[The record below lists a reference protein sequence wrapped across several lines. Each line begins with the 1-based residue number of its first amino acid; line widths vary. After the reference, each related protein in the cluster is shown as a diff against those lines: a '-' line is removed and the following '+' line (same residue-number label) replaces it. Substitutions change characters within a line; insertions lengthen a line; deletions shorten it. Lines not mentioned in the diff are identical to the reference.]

1 MPGIKL
7 QTELCYSN
15 GDPNPFHSCYICHIC
30 SWSKREAIWTFQ
42 SIFTLNLQ
50 PHEPPTIVPMDYG
63 IWPRDLTISME
74 KHNFLFFNERYCKER
89 ERVREDWL
97 CLCTPLCIQH
107 NAEMGE
113 KPGAEG
119 VKPSFFHLS
128 CSTRTRSKYFWS
140 RKSYTFNSITQ
151 ELCVNLGFNQLLA
164 LGLKHNLTPVQL
176 PRSWD
181 VSELLTLTHL
191 LCSAALLC
199 KVPLGVAWSDDA
211 FARGYS
217 VPH

>member
-1 MPGIKL
+1 MGTPTLSIPAIYATFVLDLNVK
-7 QTELCYSN
+7 QYERFNPYSLL
-15 GDPNPFHSCYICHIC
+15 IC
-30 SWSKREAIWTFQ
+30 SHTNHLPSFPRIMGF
-42 SIFTLNLQ
+42 
-50 PHEPPTIVPMDYG
+50 DRG
-63 IWPRDLTISME
+63 IWP
-74 KHNFLFFNERYCKER
+74 FLWRSTTSQFLMKDIAKRGRECERS
-89 ERVREDWL
+89 D

-107 NAEMGE
+107 NAAMGE